1 MWKSCQSPRIQKV
14 TCNDCRERWKI
25 REWMDKWQ
33 VGVLTKLWFCNPFCD
48 TVLVLSA
55 GQRFSAYSQRHLW
68 NHLLACRISQGGKLP
83 YSKRAVNDFTFSLLV
98 IEHTVGKDSTTPE
111 SYTPSVVIVC
121 PCLPPPSPGEETVS
135 SSLGWFQTMQLTL
148 HFWFSC
154 LHLLESRAWAWTRFL
169 CCWGLNPG
177 LCGAW

>member
-1 MWKSCQSPRIQKV
+1 MDGQVASRSPDKTLILQPILWYSLGAICRSEVQCTQSEAPVKSPPSLQDLPRGETSLFKA
-14 TCNDCRERWKI
+14 C
-25 REWMDKWQ
+25 
-33 VGVLTKLWFCNPFCD
+33 
-48 TVLVLSA
+48 S
-55 GQRFSAYSQRHLW
+55 QRFHIFIAGDW
-68 NHLLACRISQGGKLP
+68 T
-83 YSKRAVNDFTFSLLV
+83 YSK
-98 IEHTVGKDSTTPE
+98 DSATPE

-154 LHLLESRAWAWTRFL
+154 LHLLESRAWSRTRFL